1 MFDII
6 NKTKGKPP
14 HLPFCE
20 IKNFILG
27 EKYELSL
34 VFIGD
39 RRSAK
44 LNKKYRKIDKSTNIL
59 TFPLDKNAGEIFINF
74 TRSKKESSRFDRTT
88 KSFIGFLFIHGLL
101 HLKGYLHGSTMEK
114 KEDEICRKFNI

>member
-6 NKTKGKPP
+6 NKTRSKLPN
-14 HLPFCE
+14 LPFCK

-27 EKYELSL
+27 EKYELSF

-39 RRSAK
+39 ARSRK
-44 LNKKYRKIDKSTNIL
+44 LNKEYRKIDKPTNIL
-59 TFPLDKNAGEIFINF
+59 TFPLNKTSGEIFINF
-74 TRSKKESSRFDRTT
+74 TRSKKESPRFDRTT

-101 HLKGYLHGSTMEK
+101 HLKGFSHGSTMEEEERK
-114 KEDEICRKFNI
+114 ICKKFNI